1 MTAKNLKKELFGRN
15 DYQKDIFADLEI
27 DIPFV
32 RPYCGGNA
40 LFNKLHTFAINYTFI
55 FISYR

>member
-1 MTAKNLKKELFGRN
+1 LKKELFGRN